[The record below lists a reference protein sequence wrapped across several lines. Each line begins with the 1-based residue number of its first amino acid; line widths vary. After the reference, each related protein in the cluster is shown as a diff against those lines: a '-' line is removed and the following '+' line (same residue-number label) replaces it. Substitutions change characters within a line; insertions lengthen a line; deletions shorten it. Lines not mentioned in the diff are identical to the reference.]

1 MLEAIN
7 AFDIRLFY
15 AINRGQENALFDV
28 LMPIVSNLELFYVP
42 IGLFWLFLVVRGG
55 IKGRC
60 AALAIL
66 AVIAFSEWTSSGL
79 LKPTFER
86 PRPYHAVGNVH
97 LYDRV
102 PQTWS
107 LTPDLETPVR
117 GRSQSLPSAHATNI
131 FAAAFFLSFYF
142 RRFWPLFY
150 LIAIAVGYSRIYLGV
165 HFPLDV
171 LAGAGV
177 GSLCAL
183 LFVWPCNRAIVYFQD
198 RSVAPSAG
206 GDPETDR

>member
-1 MLEAIN
+1 MLKAIN
-7 AFDIRLFY
+7 LFDIRIFY
-15 AINRGQENALFDV
+15 AVNRGHQNAAFDV
-28 LMPIVSNLELFYVP
+28 LMPIVSNLELFLVP
-42 IGLFWLFLVVRGG
+42 IGVLWLLMIVRGG

-60 AALAIL
+60 AALAIV
-66 AVIAFSEWTSSGL
+66 AVIAVSEWATSDW

-86 PRPYHAVGNVH
+86 PRPYHAIGHVH

-107 LTPDLETPVR
+107 LTPALEAPLK

-142 RRFWPLFY
+142 RRFWPFFY
-150 LIAIAVGYSRIYLGV
+150 LIALTVGYSRVYLGV

-171 LAGAGV
+171 LAGAVV

-183 LFVWPCNRAIVYFQD
+183 LFVLPCNRAIAYFQTRAD
-198 RSVAPSAG
+198 ASQPDKPTETG
-206 GDPETDR
+206 G